1 LAKKHH
7 FLNPWQH
14 TIILTLLYLGAL
26 SVPAAAEKAL
36 SIPVKVSEILVRFP
50 AQSSVEKISLAAE
63 VFGLGEAGIMEICRR
78 LSPPGEADDSLARYA
93 LEAAGTYAMRPGG
106 ERDRILY
113 ARAVIKALKSAPD
126 PDLKT
131 FLVGRLQQAGGNESI
146 EPLSRLLS
154 DRRLA
159 EPAVQAL
166 LAIRAPGTDKALL
179 KALGHSEEPNTV
191 TLLMAIGELRSRE
204 ATGRIVPF
212 ASSQDKDIRE
222 AGLFALANIGDP
234 RTEFLL
240 SRIEIASSPREKLS
254 ASSRYLLFAQRLSK
268 NGRKDDTLRIC
279 RSLLEKCTSPEESQV
294 RSAALTL
301 LTQVSGKDALPDLV
315 EAMDSP
321 DPAFRARALDLSL
334 EIPGEDATAQWIAK
348 TPEILPEAREQIIRM
363 LGRRV
368 DRTALGFITDGLK
381 SDDKAIRIAAIE
393 AAARLGGD
401 EVAIDLAPLWQTAD
415 AEDAEALER
424 AFLSFPTEVAVPEV
438 VKAFDGASLSAKAA
452 IIEILGERGAR
463 EHAGIVL
470 AAAGNEDESIRK
482 RALAALEAV
491 VREEDLPLTIR
502 LLLAATERSQI
513 GPLQNALAASAQQIN
528 DPENKADLVI
538 KALLEARGQKRID
551 LLRPL
556 SRIGGEKALRAVVA
570 ETQSDDPQVRSVAVY
585 TLASWPGFKAA
596 EELLKIA
603 KAESSAAGRKFVYI
617 ALQGYMRLVAE
628 SDSPAEQKLAL
639 ISDALMIAREPAE
652 MNIVLD
658 GLGRIRSGE
667 SLSMIALFLEDPA
680 LQGKAAQSAVE
691 CALPSLGFEGL
702 IGFET
707 ARILKR
713 ASPFIGVEF
722 DREQVEKYAH
732 ALLIKEG
739 FVPLFNGKDLSGWK
753 GLVKDPPAR
762 ARMTLGT
769 LKKEQQAAD
778 EDMRRH
784 WRVIDGMLV
793 FDGKGQ
799 SLCTVKD
806 YADFE
811 LFVDWKIEPQGDS
824 GIYLRGS
831 PQVQIWDPGVWPE
844 GSGGLYNNKVGPAK
858 PLRAIDNPVGEW
870 NTFYIRMLGERVTV
884 YLNGVNVVDDV
895 VMENYW
901 ERDKPIY
908 PAGQIELQAH
918 STPLYFKNMCIREL
932 PVGLAFRRASR

>member
-1 LAKKHH
+1 M
-7 FLNPWQH
+7 
-14 TIILTLLYLGAL
+14 
-26 SVPAAAEKAL
+26 
-36 SIPVKVSEILVRFP
+36 
-50 AQSSVEKISLAAE
+50 
-63 VFGLGEAGIMEICRR
+63 GEAGIMEICRR
-78 LSPPGEADDSLARYA
+78 LSPPGKADDSLARYA
-93 LEAAGTYAMRPGG
+93 LEAAGTYAMRLGG
-106 ERDRILY
+106 DKDRDLY

-126 PDLKT
+126 PDVKM
-131 FLVGRLQQAGGNESI
+131 FLIGRLQQAGGPESL
-146 EPLSRLLS
+146 EPLGRLLS

-159 EPAVQAL
+159 DPAVQAL
-166 LAIRAPGTDKALL
+166 LAIRAPGTDKALI
-179 KALGHSEEPNTV
+179 KAIGRSEETNTAS
-191 TLLMAIGELRSRE
+191 LLQALGELRSRE
-204 ATGRIVPF
+204 AVGRIISY
-212 ASSQDKDIRE
+212 ASRQDSNIRE
-222 AGLFALANIGDP
+222 AAQIALANIGDP

-240 SRIEIASSPREKLS
+240 SRIDIASSSREKAS
-254 ASSRYLLFAQRLSK
+254 AASRYLLFARRLSE
-268 NGRKDDTLRIC
+268 NGRKDDAFRIC
-279 RSLLEKCTSPEESQV
+279 RSLLEKCTGPEESQV

-334 EIPGEDATAQWIAK
+334 VIPGEDATAQWIAK
-348 TPEILPEAREQIIRM
+348 APEVFPEARGQIIRM
-363 LGRRV
+363 LGRRAG
-368 DRTALGFITDGLK
+368 RTALGFITGGLK

-393 AAARLGGD
+393 AAARLAGSNI
-401 EVAIDLAPLWQTAD
+401 AADLTPLWQTAD

-438 VKAFDGASLSAKAA
+438 VKAFDGASLPAKAA
-452 IIEILGERGAR
+452 IIEILGERGAK

-470 AAAGNEDESIRK
+470 AAAGNEEENIRK
-482 RALAALEAV
+482 RSLSALESV
-491 VREEDLPLTIR
+491 VREEDLPQTIR
-502 LLLAATERSQI
+502 LLQAATDPFAIMS
-513 GPLQNALAASAQQIN
+513 LQNALAASAQQID
-528 DPENKADLVI
+528 DPENRADLI
-538 KALLEARGQKRID
+538 IETMLEARGQKRID
-551 LLRPL
+551 LLRTL
-556 SRIGGEKALRAVVA
+556 GRIGGEKALRAVVT
-570 ETQSDDPQVRSVAVY
+570 ETQSADAQVRSVAVY
-585 TLASWPGFKAA
+585 TLANWPEFKAA

-603 KAESSAAGRKFVYI
+603 KADSSAAGRKFVYI
-617 ALQGYMRLVAE
+617 ALQGYVRLVTE
-628 SDSPAEQKLAL
+628 SDGPAEQKLAL
-639 ISDALMIAREPAE
+639 IRDALMIAREPAE
-652 MNIVLD
+652 MNIILD

-667 SLSMIALFLEDPA
+667 SLSMIARFLEDPG

-691 CALPSLGFEGL
+691 CALPSPGFEGL
-702 IGFET
+702 IGFEI

-713 ASPFIGVEF
+713 ASQFIGAEF

-732 ALLIKEG
+732 ALLLKEG

-784 WRVIDGMLV
+784 WQVIDGTLV

-831 PQVQIWDPGVWPE
+831 PQVQVWDPGQWPE
-844 GSGGLYNNKVGPAK
+844 GSGGLYNNKIGPAK
-858 PLRAIDNPVGEW
+858 SLQPADNPVGEW
-870 NTFYIRMLGERVTV
+870 NTFTIRMAGERVTV
-884 YLNGVNVVDDV
+884 HLNGALVVDDV

-908 PAGQIELQAH
+908 PTGQIELQAH
-918 STPLYFKNMCIREL
+918 SPPLYFKNIYIREL
-932 PVGLAFRRASR
+932 RLGYGIRQPARFPGEETRSASSFALLSFQSRNHARSVVHGLPHLHPSPS

>member
-1 LAKKHH
+1 LL
-7 FLNPWQH
+7 FLVIF
-14 TIILTLLYLGAL
+14 TAVVT
-26 SVPAAAEKAL
+26 SAASRTPEASAIRARI
-36 SIPVKVSEILVRFP
+36 SAILVKFP
-50 AQSSVEKISLAAE
+50 AQDPAEKYSLAAE

-78 LSPPGEADDSLARYA
+78 LSPPGETDDSLARYA

-131 FLVGRLQQAGGNESI
+131 FLIGRLQQAGGNESL
-146 EPLSRLLS
+146 EPLSRLLF

-166 LAIRAPGTDKALL
+166 LAISAPGTDRSLL
-179 KALGHSEEPNTV
+179 KALGHSEETNIV
-191 TLLMAIGELRSRE
+191 TLLRALGELRSRE
-204 ATGRIVPF
+204 AIGRIIPF
-212 ASSQDKDIRE
+212 ASSQDKNIRE

-234 RTEFLL
+234 RIEFQL
-240 SRIEIASSPREKLS
+240 SRIEIASSPRERGS
-254 ASSRYLLFAQRLSK
+254 ASSRYLLFAQRLSEK
-268 NGRKDDTLRIC
+268 GRKDDTLRIC
-279 RSLLEKCTSPEESQV
+279 RSLLEKCTGPEESQV

-334 EIPGEDATAQWIAK
+334 VIPGEDATAQWIAK
-348 TPEILPEAREQIIRM
+348 APEVFPEAREQIIRM
-363 LGRRV
+363 LGRRA
-368 DRTALGFITDGLK
+368 DRTALDFIKDRLK

-393 AAARLGGD
+393 AAARLAGSD
-401 EVAIDLAPLWQTAD
+401 IAADLVPLWQTAS
-415 AEDAEALER
+415 AEDAEVLER
-424 AFLSFPTEVAVPEV
+424 AFLSFPLEAAIPEV

-482 RALAALEAV
+482 RALAALEGV
-491 VREEDLPLTIR
+491 VRKEDLPQTIR
-502 LLLAATERSQI
+502 LLLAAAEPSEI
-513 GPLQNALAASAQQIN
+513 VSLQSAIAASAQQID
-528 DPENKADLVI
+528 DPENRADLI
-538 KALLEARGQKRID
+538 IETMLEARGQKRID
-551 LLRPL
+551 LLRTL
-556 SRIGGEKALRAVVA
+556 GRIGGEKALWAVVA
-570 ETQSDDPQVRSVAVY
+570 ETQSADPQVRSVAIY
-585 TLASWPGFKAA
+585 TLANWPEFKAA
-596 EELLKIA
+596 KELLKIA
-603 KAESSAAGRKFVYI
+603 RAEDSTAGRKFVYL
-617 ALQGYMRLVAE
+617 ALQGYIRLVTE
-628 SDSPAEQKLAL
+628 TDGPAEQKLAL
-639 ISDALMIAREPAE
+639 IRDALMIAREPAE
-652 MNIVLD
+652 MNIILD

-667 SLSMIALFLEDPA
+667 SLSMIARFLEEPVF
-680 LQGKAAQSAVE
+680 QSKAAQSAVE
-691 CALPSLGFEGL
+691 CALPSPGFEGL
-702 IGFET
+702 IGVES

-713 ASPFIGVEF
+713 AARFIGAEY
-722 DREQVEKYAH
+722 DREQVERYAH
-732 ALLIKEG
+732 ALLVKEG
-739 FVPLFNGKDLSGWK
+739 FVPVFNGKDLSGWK

-762 ARMTLGT
+762 SKMTPEALR
-769 LKKEQQAAD
+769 KEQKAAD

-784 WRVIDGMLV
+784 WRVIDGTLV

-806 YADFE
+806 YANFE

-831 PQVQIWDPGVWPE
+831 PQVQIWDPGQWPE
-844 GSGGLYNNKVGPAK
+844 GSGGLFNNKIGPAT
-858 PLRAIDNPVGEW
+858 PLRPADNPVGEW
-870 NTFYIRMLGERVTV
+870 NAFSIRMAGDRVTV
-884 YLNGVNVVDDV
+884 HLNGALVVDDV

-918 STPLYFKNMCIREL
+918 NTPLYFKNIYIREL
-932 PVGLAFRRASR
+932 R

>member
-1 LAKKHH
+1 VKRPALGSELSRLGQFTFVFALL
-7 FLNPWQH
+7 FL
-14 TIILTLLYLGAL
+14 GVL
-26 SVPAAAEKAL
+26 SVPGAAEKAL
-36 SIPVKVSEILVRFP
+36 SIPVKVSEILARFP
-50 AQSSVEKISLAAE
+50 AQSPVEKTSLAAE

-78 LSPPGEADDSLARYA
+78 LSPPSKADDSLARYA

-106 ERDRILY
+106 EKGRSLY
-113 ARAVIKALKSAPD
+113 ARAVIKALNGAPD
-126 PDLKT
+126 PDVKT
-131 FLVGRLQQAGGNESI
+131 FLVGRLQQAGGNESL
-146 EPLSRLLS
+146 EPLSHLLS

-166 LAIRAPGTDKALL
+166 LAIRAPDTDKALL

-191 TLLMAIGELRSRE
+191 TLLTAIGELRSRE
-204 ATGRIVPF
+204 AIGRIIPF
-212 ASSQDKDIRE
+212 ASSQDLNIRE

-234 RTEFLL
+234 RTEFQL
-240 SRIEIASSPREKLS
+240 SRIDIASSPREKAS
-254 ASSRYLLFAQRLSK
+254 AAARYLLFARRLFE
-268 NGRKDDTLRIC
+268 NGRKDDAFRIC
-279 RSLLEKCTSPEESQV
+279 RSLLEKCTGPEESQV

-301 LTQVSGKDALPDLV
+301 LTQISGKDALQDLV
-315 EAMDSP
+315 KAMDSP

-363 LGRRV
+363 LGRRA

-393 AAARLGGD
+393 AAARLAGSNIA
-401 EVAIDLAPLWQTAD
+401 VDLTPLWQTAD

-452 IIEILGERGAR
+452 IIEILGERGAK

-482 RALAALEAV
+482 RALAALKDV
-491 VREEDLPLTIR
+491 VREEDLQQMIR
-502 LLLAATERSQI
+502 LLQGAAEPSEI
-513 GPLQNALAASAQQIN
+513 VSLQNALAASAQQID
-528 DPENKADLVI
+528 DPEKRADLVI
-538 KALLEARGQKRID
+538 KALLETRGQKRID

-556 SRIGGEKALRAVVA
+556 SRIGGEKALPAVVA
-570 ETQSDDPQVRSVAVY
+570 ETQSADLQVRSVAVY
-585 TLASWPGFKAA
+585 TLANWTEFKAA

-603 KAESSAAGRKFVYI
+603 RVEDSTASRKFVYL
-617 ALQGYMRLVAE
+617 ALRGYIRLVTE
-628 SDSPAEQKLAL
+628 FDGQAEQKLAF
-639 ISDALMIAREPAE
+639 IRDALAIAREPE
-652 MNIVLD
+652 EINIILD

-667 SLSMIALFLEDPA
+667 SLSLIARFLENPA

-691 CALPSLGFEGL
+691 CALPSPGFEGL

-713 ASPFIGVEF
+713 ASQFIGAEF

-739 FVPLFNGKDLSGWK
+739 FVPLFNGKDLIGWK

-784 WRVIDGMLV
+784 WQVIDGTLV
-793 FDGKGQ
+793 FDGRGN
-799 SLCTVKD
+799 SLCTAED

-811 LFVDWKIEPQGDS
+811 LFVDWKIGPQGDS

-831 PQVQIWDPGVWPE
+831 PQVQIWDPGQWPE

-858 PLRAIDNPVGEW
+858 SLLPADKPVGEW
-870 NTFYIRMLGERVTV
+870 NTFYLRMLGERVTV
-884 YLNGVNVVDDV
+884 YLNGSLVVDDA

-918 STPLYFKNMCIREL
+918 STPLYFKNIYIREL
-932 PVGLAFRRASR
+932 K